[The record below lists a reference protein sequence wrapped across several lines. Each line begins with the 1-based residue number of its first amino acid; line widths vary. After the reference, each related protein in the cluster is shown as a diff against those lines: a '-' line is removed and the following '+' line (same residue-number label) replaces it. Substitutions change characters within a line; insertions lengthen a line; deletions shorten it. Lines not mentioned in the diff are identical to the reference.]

1 MKQMWTEQYR
11 PKSVSEY
18 VFRDERQKKQV
29 KSWIESGAIP
39 HLLFTGSPG
48 SGKTTLAKVL
58 LNELGVD
65 WGDVLEMNG
74 STENGVD
81 EVRNRITNFATTMGF
96 GQFRYVL
103 LDEADYISP
112 NGQAALRGVMEKF
125 SNSCRFILT
134 ANYAH
139 KIIPAIHSR
148 CQGFVIEKL
157 DRSEF
162 TARVATVLITENVAF
177 ELETLDMYVAS
188 TYPDMRKC
196 INLCQMNSQNGSL
209 EKPGE
214 GETSEA
220 DYKLEMIALF
230 RSKKYKEARKLI
242 CSQVGA
248 EEYEDLFRFMY
259 QNLDL
264 WADTEDKENE
274 AIVTIRNG
282 LVKHVSCADPE
293 INLSATLVE
302 LEMLARG

>member
-162 TARVATVLITENVAF
+162 TARVATVLITENVEF

-248 EEYEDLFRFMY
+248 EEYEDMFRFMY

-293 INLSATLVE
+293 INLSATLCE

>member
-1 MKQMWTEQYR
+1 MHSLWVEKFR

-29 KSWIESGAIP
+29 QSWIATGAIP

-58 LNELGVD
+58 LHELGVD

-96 GQFRYVL
+96 GEFRYVL

-157 DRSEF
+157 DRGEF
-162 TARVATVLITENVAF
+162 AARVATVLISENVEF
-177 ELETLDMYVAS
+177 DLETLDMYVAAA
-188 TYPDMRKC
+188 YPDMRKC
-196 INLCQMNSQNGSL
+196 INLCQMNSQQGSL
-209 EKPGE
+209 DRPGE
-214 GETSEA
+214 GESAEA

-248 EEYEDLFRFMY
+248 EEYEDMFRFMY

-293 INLSATLVE
+293 INLSATLCE
-302 LEMLARG
+302 LEIIARG

>member
-1 MKQMWTEQYR
+1 MRELWVEKYR

-18 VFRDERQKKQV
+18 VFRDDRQKKQV
-29 KSWIESGAIP
+29 QSWIETGAIP

-81 EVRNRITNFATTMGF
+81 EVRNKITNFATTMGF
-96 GQFRYVL
+96 GEYRYVL
-103 LDEADYISP
+103 LDEADYITP

-157 DRSEF
+157 DRAEF
-162 TARVATVLITENVAF
+162 TARVATILITENVNF
-177 ELETLDMYVAS
+177 ELDTLDMYVAS

-196 INLCQMNSQNGSL
+196 INLCQMNSQTGTL
-209 EKPGE
+209 EAPGE
-214 GETSEA
+214 GEAAEA

-230 RSKKYKEARKLI
+230 RNKKYKEARKLI
-242 CSQVGA
+242 CSQVGQ
-248 EEYEDLFRFMY
+248 EEYEDMFRFMY

-293 INLSATLVE
+293 INLSATLCE
-302 LEMLARG
+302 LEIIARS